1 MSVRADAETL
11 SNIPIFAE
19 CDFVH
24 LQVMAFA
31 CTRQQFIDGE
41 PIIRQGVPG
50 EAAYLIL
57 SGTAELVSRSADTQI
72 HLGSAGPGAF
82 LGEVAM
88 IGRVPYSLTAT
99 AAGPVVAA
107 RIDRSLFTRIANEYP
122 EFGLAVHRALAR
134 KLQESVGDF
143 NQVRVLL
150 ETARSFS
157 DL

>member
-11 SNIPIFAE
+11 SNIPIFSE
-19 CDFVH
+19 CDVVH

-57 SGTAELVSRSADTQI
+57 NGTVDLITRSAETTT
-72 HLGSAGPGAF
+72 HLGSAGPGAL

-88 IGRVPYSLTAT
+88 IGRIPYSLTAT

-122 EFGLAVHRALAR
+122 EFGIAVHRALAR

-143 NQVRVLL
+143 NRIRILL